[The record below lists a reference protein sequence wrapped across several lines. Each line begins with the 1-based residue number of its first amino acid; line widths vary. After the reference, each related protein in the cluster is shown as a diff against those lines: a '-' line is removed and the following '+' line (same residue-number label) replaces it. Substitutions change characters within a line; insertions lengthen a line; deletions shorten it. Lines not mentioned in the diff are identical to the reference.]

1 MAMVMVT
8 VTPMM
13 TMMLGAAATGLSLRR
28 DRLGAIRRGFRICG
42 RLLNLA
48 GRRLRGSRRLLRLL
62 ARRFGAGSSRIRL
75 SRSRLRRLD
84 IPIRAA
90 TRHQRKRQQRT
101 GRDAHHFRRFRDQ
114 PFHPFPP

>member
-1 MAMVMVT
+1 MVAMMM
-8 VTPMM
+8 PM
-13 TMMLGAAATGLSLRR
+13 TMMMHNAATTGLSLRR

-62 ARRFGAGSSRIRL
+62 ARRFGARSSRIRL

-84 IPIRAA
+84 ILVRGA

-101 GRDAHHFRRFRDQ
+101 GRDSHHFRRFRDQ